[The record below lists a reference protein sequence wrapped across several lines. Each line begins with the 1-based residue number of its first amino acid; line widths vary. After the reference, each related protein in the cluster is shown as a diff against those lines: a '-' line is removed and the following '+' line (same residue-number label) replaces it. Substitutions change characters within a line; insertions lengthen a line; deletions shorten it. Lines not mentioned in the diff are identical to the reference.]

1 MKQFRYFNCINITKA
16 FQGKGVDCMKN
27 ANALLRT
34 DRADAN
40 FENTYY
46 KYIDMVY
53 RICFM
58 YMKNISDTEDCVQDT
73 FLKYLNAEKTFKN
86 DEHEKAWLIITSSN
100 ICKNKLKHWWNKRIN
115 IDEISISTSLN
126 CDSLDKDDSILNAV
140 LSLPEKYKLPIYLH
154 YYSGYKTDEIAKIL
168 RKNPNTIRTLLSRG
182 RNILKEKLE

>member
-1 MKQFRYFNCINITKA
+1 
-16 FQGKGVDCMKN
+16 MKN

-34 DRADAN
+34 NRADAD

-46 KYIDMVY
+46 KHIDMVY

-58 YMKNISDTEDCVQDT
+58 YMKNIPDTEDCVQDT
-73 FLKYLNAEKTFKN
+73 FLKYLNSEKIFKN
-86 DEHEKAWLIITSSN
+86 DEHEKAWLIVTSSN

-115 IDEISISTSLN
+115 LDEISNTRQISDDFS
-126 CDSLDKDDSILNAV
+126 DDSMSNNVLNAV
-140 LSLPEKYKLPIYLH
+140 LNLPEKYKLPIYLH
-154 YYSGYKTDEIAKIL
+154 YYLGYKTDEIAKIL